1 MIGRAGRATAIAVA
15 AAATGPGCTIGRRAR
30 RDAAAPPVHAQRASA
45 GPRRRA
51 ARTAASGRSDNAGHP
66 HPHEPTCAPARW
78 AAHPP
83 GSARAWSATAPSPTS
98 ETSAAPTQSA
108 VLRGGARWYPAGSSA
123 ASARRRALASGRRAR
138 TGLDGRATV
147 QVANVAALRLRVR
160 LGGLCQSE
168 GAIGVPWIAPRSA
181 ARRRARAGHMRAGA
195 RRHSPA
201 AVAPRR
207 GGRCAP
213 GRSPAVPSQP
223 YGKSDRNRRAVA
235 ALRLTRP
242 VRQTPG
248 RTRGAARSGRVRPE
262 AAQPTTPRPWW
273 RTQIAG
279 ELRSDPA
286 LPGVRIHGSGSHC
299 WNDALA
305 AAARTANPVG
315 VGRFTRQG

>member
-1 MIGRAGRATAIAVA
+1 
-15 AAATGPGCTIGRRAR
+15 
-30 RDAAAPPVHAQRASA
+30 
-45 GPRRRA
+45 
-51 ARTAASGRSDNAGHP
+51 
-66 HPHEPTCAPARW
+66 
-78 AAHPP
+78 
-83 GSARAWSATAPSPTS
+83 
-98 ETSAAPTQSA
+98 
-108 VLRGGARWYPAGSSA
+108 RWYPAGSSA

-305 AAARTANPVG
+305 AAARTATRSVSDASR
-315 VGRFTRQG
+315 GRGNRSCIAARGYTVTLQSTADCAKDGAFDDVDGHVAEQQGAAVRLRDDRCGAGRCRHARGGAAGPGGGLRWKLD